1 MKNWSEY
8 DRFDLEQD
16 IIKCAQVED
25 YLDEFL
31 RQYLDK
37 AEHMSEDDVY
47 NYISGIKYASK
58 LQNQRLWDG
67 FEQMVGNGHFV
78 QLDKYKPDVD
88 VELKIKK
95 GSKK

>member
-1 MKNWSEY
+1 MNLWSEY

-16 IIKCAQVED
+16 IMKCAQVED

-37 AEHMSEDDVY
+37 PEHMTEDEVY

-67 FEQMVGNGHFV
+67 FEQMVHNGHFV
-78 QLDKYKPDVD
+78 QLAKYKPDVD

-95 GSKK
+95 GKK

>member
-1 MKNWSEY
+1 MNLWSEY

-16 IIKCAQVED
+16 ILKCAQVED

-37 AEHMSEDDVY
+37 AEHMSEDDVH
-47 NYISGIKYASK
+47 NYISGIKYAAK

-67 FEQMVGNGHFV
+67 FEQMVHNGHFA

-88 VELKIKK
+88 VEIKVKK
-95 GSKK
+95 GKK

>member
-1 MKNWSEY
+1 MNLWSEY

-16 IIKCAQVED
+16 IIKCAQIED

-67 FEQMVGNGHFV
+67 FEQMVHNGHFV
-78 QLDKYKPDVD
+78 HLDKYKPDVD

-95 GSKK
+95 GKK